1 MYDNIKKLEQQID
14 DIAVGYLFRQERKN
28 IELVKKIVPQIQE
41 FVFWFLNGNR
51 YGIEEKLYKDLS
63 NNLIYILED
72 ILEALEQGDR
82 VLLHDALTYGLKEYL
97 LLFLQ
102 KKEDNINE
110 YI

>member
-14 DIAVGYLFRQERKN
+14 NIAVGYLFRQERKN

>member
-14 DIAVGYLFRQERKN
+14 NIAVGYLFRQERKN

-82 VLLHDALTYGLKEYL
+82 
-97 LLFLQ
+97 
-102 KKEDNINE
+102 
-110 YI
+110 